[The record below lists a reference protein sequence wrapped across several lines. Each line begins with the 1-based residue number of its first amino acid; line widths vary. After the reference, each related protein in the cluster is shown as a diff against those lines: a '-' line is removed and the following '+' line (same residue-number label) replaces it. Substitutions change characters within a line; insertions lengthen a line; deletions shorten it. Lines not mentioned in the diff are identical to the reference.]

1 MTKEKYEV
9 SAAADADEVQLQMLG
24 AGKRDAEGSHIHN
37 DESPPDG
44 PYDPHLHRNR
54 PVPTTNWETLVH
66 LLKGSLGTGILAM
79 PNAFMNAG
87 LIIGTISTILIG
99 ILCTYCLHILVK
111 AQYELC
117 KRLRVP
123 MLSYPV
129 SMQKALE
136 IGPNCMRPVA
146 KSAAIIVDVFLIV
159 YQLGIC
165 CVYIVFVATTVKKV
179 VDVYHDPLDVRLHM
193 LFLLIP
199 LILIN
204 YIRNLKRLAPLSTI
218 ANIVTFVGLGIVLY
232 FVFQDLP
239 SIQDENINY
248 VGTLKG
254 FPLYVGT
261 TLFALE
267 AVGVIIALENNM
279 KTPKSFGG
287 YCGVLNIGMV
297 FIVILY
303 VLVGF
308 FGYIKYNKDAK
319 GSITLNLPANE
330 LSQAVQVL
338 FAIAIFITYALQS
351 YVPVEIIWNTY
362 LKEKF
367 EKSKYSLLYE
377 YILRTVLVLV
387 TFLLAVAIPNLELFI
402 SLFGALCLSALGIAF
417 PAIIELC
424 VYWPDKFGPCKYIFI
439 KDLLLILC
447 GILGLIVGTYCS
459 VSDIIATMI

>member
-1 MTKEKYEV
+1 MAKGNYEV
-9 SAAADADEVQLQMLG
+9 SGSVEDDEVQLEMLG
-24 AGKRDAEGSHIHN
+24 ASRKGNA
-37 DESPPDG
+37 DESPSNE

-54 PVPTTNWETLVH
+54 PAPTTNWETLVH

-79 PNAFMNAG
+79 PNAFFNAG
-87 LIIGTISTILIG
+87 LIVASVSTVLIG
-99 ILCTYCLHILVK
+99 ILCTYCLHILVR

-117 KRLRVP
+117 KKLKVP
-123 MLSYPV
+123 ILSYPV
-129 SMQKALE
+129 SMEKALE
-136 IGPNCMRPVA
+136 MGPRCLRPAA
-146 KSAAIIVDVFLIV
+146 KYSAIVVDSFLIV

-165 CVYIVFVATTVKKV
+165 CVYIVFVATNIKNVTDYYVQ
-179 VDVYHDPLDVRLHM
+179 PLDVRLYM
-193 LFLLIP
+193 LFLLLP
-199 LILIN
+199 LVLIN
-204 YIRNLKRLAPLSTI
+204 YVRNLKKLAPLSTV
-218 ANIVTFVGLGIVLY
+218 ANIITFVGLGIVLY
-232 FVFQDLP
+232 YVFDDIP
-239 SIQDENINY
+239 SIDTVDF

-254 FPLYVGT
+254 FPLFVGT

-287 YCGVLNIGMV
+287 SCGVLNQGMTL
-297 FIVILY
+297 IIILY

-308 FGYIKYNKDAK
+308 VGYIKYGKESL
-319 GSITLNLPANE
+319 GSITLNLPRE
-330 LSQAVQVL
+330 EILSQSVQIL

-367 EKSKYSLLYE
+367 EKSKYCLLYE
-377 YILRTVLVLV
+377 YILRTGLVLV
-387 TFLLAVAIPNLELFI
+387 TFLLAVAIPNLGLFI

-424 VYWPDKFGPCKYIFI
+424 VYWPDRLGICKYILI

-447 GILGLIVGTYCS
+447 GILGLVVGTYVS
-459 VSDIIATMI
+459 VLDIITEMF

>member
-1 MTKEKYEV
+1 MTKRNYEV
-9 SAAADADEVQLQMLG
+9 SSPDRNDIQLQIMG
-24 AGKRDAEGSHIHN
+24 AGDAPIADGSP
-37 DESPPDG
+37 SRG

-54 PVPTTNWETLVH
+54 PAPTTNWETLVH

-79 PNAFMNAG
+79 PNAFLNAG
-87 LIIGTISTILIG
+87 LIVGTISTVLIG
-99 ILCTYCLHILVK
+99 ILCTYCLHILVN

-117 KRLRVP
+117 KRMRVP
-123 MLSYPV
+123 ILSYPI
-129 SMQKALE
+129 SMEKALE
-136 IGPNCMRPVA
+136 MGPNWLRGCA
-146 KSAAIIVDVFLIV
+146 KYSAIIVDVFMIV

-165 CVYIVFVATTVKKV
+165 CVYIVFVATNIKSVT
-179 VDVYHDPLDVRLHM
+179 DYYIQPIDVRLYM
-193 LFLLIP
+193 LMLLLP

-204 YIRNLKRLAPLSTI
+204 YIRNLKRLAPLSTL
-218 ANIVTFVGLGIVLY
+218 ANVITFIGLGIVLY
-232 FVFQDLP
+232 YIFDDLP
-239 SIQDENINY
+239 PIDTVEY

-254 FPLYVGT
+254 YPLYVGT

-287 YCGVLNIGMV
+287 YCGVLNQGMTV
-297 FIVILY
+297 IVILY

-308 FGYIKYNKDAK
+308 FGYIKYGVLSS
-319 GSITLNLPANE
+319 GSVTLNLPSE
-330 LSQAVQVL
+330 EVLSQSVQIL

-362 LKEKF
+362 MKEKC
-367 EKSKYSLLYE
+367 EKSNHSLLYE
-377 YILRTVLVLV
+377 YVLRTVLVLT

-424 VYWPDKFGPCKYIFI
+424 VYWPDQLGTCKYILI
-439 KDLLLILC
+439 KDILLILC
-447 GILGLIVGTYCS
+447 GIVGLVVGTYCA
-459 VSDIIATMI
+459 VKDIVATMF